1 MDLVPSPSK
10 IGFSVLFRVGKGGM
24 NWRLNPWLLR
34 SPNIKHIV
42 PVARLEDFRALKS
55 SNLEDFRVLKPYG
68 QIGGFE
74 GPKILQIGGF

>member
-1 MDLVPSPSK
+1 MISQELQVESDMSRVTS
-10 IGFSVLFRVGKGGM
+10 IGDV
-24 NWRLNPWLLR
+24 
-34 SPNIKHIV
+34 V

>member
-1 MDLVPSPSK
+1 MIRLIFLK
-10 IGFSVLFRVGKGGM
+10 IS
-24 NWRLNPWLLR
+24 
-34 SPNIKHIV
+34 HIV